1 MNIGIELLFF
11 TDNIYYNEL
20 NLNKVI
26 KIFLIKIVSRNENN
40 WNFDF
45 CKLKKSHFR
54 IDNFIRKIILLFFK
68 FIVNLFNDFI
78 KHENWDLRMRIRNIT
93 SNLITDIS
101 VK

>member
-40 WNFDF
+40 
-45 CKLKKSHFR
+45 
-54 IDNFIRKIILLFFK
+54 
-68 FIVNLFNDFI
+68 
-78 KHENWDLRMRIRNIT
+78 
-93 SNLITDIS
+93 
-101 VK
+101 